1 MMMSM
6 MGSGWGI
13 LNMIFWIL
21 IVGLVIYS
29 VLTLIMKPFEKKD
42 NSLSSF
48 DKKEDSA
55 LQILR
60 ERFAR
65 GELTEEEF
73 HHKIALLRNNNV

>member
-6 MGSGWGI
+6 MGPGWGI

-21 IVGLVIYS
+21 IVGLVIYG
-29 VLTLIMKPFEKKD
+29 VLTLIMKPFEKKQGGSPD
-42 NSLSSF
+42 TDRN
-48 DKKEDSA
+48 EDSA

-73 HHKIALLRNNNV
+73 EQKIALLNKNNI